1 MPTGRDMSAA
11 TDFSAWAKTS
21 ENKYTMFEP
30 LEWEIG
36 LKGSG
41 WLLIIPEGFL
51 FDSSVP
57 KWLRWLVSPDHQPWL
72 LAAAIHDYLLVQG
85 HDKAFAAG
93 EWYRAA
99 RAMAKTDTKRWLV
112 LPAYYGVVLWT
123 VR

>member
-1 MPTGRDMSAA
+1 VSAA
-11 TDFSAWAKTS
+11 TAFYGYAKAAS
-21 ENKYTMFEP
+21 GGYTLFEP
-30 LEWEIG
+30 LRWEIG

-41 WLLIIPEGFL
+41 WSLNIPAGFT

-57 KWLRWLVSPDHQPWL
+57 RWLHWLVSPDHEPWL
-72 LAAAIHDYLLVQG
+72 LAAAVHDYLLVQG

-99 RAMAKTDTKRWLV
+99 RAMKARDRLSWLV

>member
-1 MPTGRDMSAA
+1 MSATSSRFIRVGGA
-11 TDFSAWAKTS
+11 TYRPAETI
-21 ENKYTMFEP
+21 T
-30 LEWEIG
+30 WEIG
-36 LKGSG
+36 LLGSG
-41 WLLIIPEGFL
+41 WALTIPETFR

-57 KWLRWLVSPDHQPWL
+57 SFLHWLVSPHHEAWL
-72 LAAAIHDYLLVQG
+72 LAAAVHDRLLALG

-93 EWYRAA
+93 EWFRAA